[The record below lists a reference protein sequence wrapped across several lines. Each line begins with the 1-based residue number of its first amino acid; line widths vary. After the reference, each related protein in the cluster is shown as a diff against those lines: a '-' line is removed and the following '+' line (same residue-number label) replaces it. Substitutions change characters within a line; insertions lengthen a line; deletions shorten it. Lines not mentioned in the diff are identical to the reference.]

1 MQAACRSLPQ
11 AACCALGRRRRIA
24 PSADA
29 ALATVAGACHDAVV
43 TPGSSADSGSPAD
56 AGRDFA
62 VVCYREEG
70 RWELGLLPERA
81 SSSLEALISALR
93 QQPGE
98 VGAVGLIDIDDDFFV
113 AVRVTGDDVQMLLSD
128 VTAAEE
134 WPLAREVVEW
144 LGLPEPT
151 DEELDDVVPVGDLG
165 LFSDLG
171 LPEIELGLML
181 SDIDAYADEMLF
193 SIARRLGFG
202 DDLERLVD
210 AVLH

>member
-1 MQAACRSLPQ
+1 M
-11 AACCALGRRRRIA
+11 
-24 PSADA
+24 
-29 ALATVAGACHDAVV
+29 
-43 TPGSSADSGSPAD
+43 
-56 AGRDFA
+56 
-62 VVCYREEG
+62 VCYREEG
-70 RWELGLLPERA
+70 SWELGLLPERA

-98 VGAVGLIDIDDDFFV
+98 VGAVGLIDVDDDFFV
-113 AVRVTGDDVQMLLSD
+113 AVRVTGDDVRLLLSD
-128 VTAAEE
+128 VTAADE

-144 LGLPEPT
+144 LGIPEPT
-151 DEELDDVVPVGDLG
+151 EEDFDEVEPVGDLG
-165 LFSDLG
+165 LFADLG

>member
-1 MQAACRSLPQ
+1 MSSD
-11 AACCALGRRRRIA
+11 RR
-24 PSADA
+24 
-29 ALATVAGACHDAVV
+29 
-43 TPGSSADSGSPAD
+43 PGGSEGGSGSPGD

-81 SSSLEALISALR
+81 SSSLESLIAVLR

-98 VGAVGLIDIDDDFFV
+98 VTVGLVDVADDFFI
-113 AVRVTGDDVQMLLSD
+113 AARLSGDDVRLLLSD
-128 VTAAEE
+128 VTAADE
-134 WPLAREVVEW
+134 WALARDVLEW
-144 LGLPEPT
+144 LGIPEPT
-151 DEELDDVVPVGDLG
+151 DDDLDDVVPVGDLG

-210 AVLH
+210 AGVH

>member
-1 MQAACRSLPQ
+1 MSTD
-11 AACCALGRRRRIA
+11 RRPGGSEA
-24 PSADA
+24 GSTGSA
-29 ALATVAGACHDAVV
+29 G
-43 TPGSSADSGSPAD
+43 D

-81 SSSLEALISALR
+81 SSSLESLIAVLR

-98 VGAVGLIDIDDDFFV
+98 VTVGLVDIADDFFI
-113 AVRVTGDDVQMLLSD
+113 AARLSGEDVRLLLSD
-128 VTAAEE
+128 VTAADE
-134 WPLAREVVEW
+134 WALARDVLEW
-144 LGLPEPT
+144 LGIPEPT
-151 DEELDDVVPVGDLG
+151 DDDLDDVVPVGDLA
-165 LFSDLG
+165 LFADLG

-202 DDLERLVD
+202 DELERLVD
-210 AVLH
+210 AGVH

>member
-1 MQAACRSLPQ
+1 MSSD
-11 AACCALGRRRRIA
+11 RR
-24 PSADA
+24 PEGS
-29 ALATVAGACHDAVV
+29 VAG
-43 TPGSSADSGSPAD
+43 SGSAGEAGD

-81 SSSLEALISALR
+81 SSSLESLIAVLR

-98 VGAVGLIDIDDDFFV
+98 VTVGLVDVADDFFI
-113 AVRVTGDDVQMLLSD
+113 AARLSGDDVRLLLSD
-128 VTAAEE
+128 VTAADE
-134 WPLAREVVEW
+134 WALARDVLEW
-144 LGLPEPT
+144 LGIPEPT
-151 DEELDDVVPVGDLG
+151 DDDLDDVVPIGDLA

-202 DDLERLVD
+202 DELERLVD
-210 AVLH
+210 AGVH